1 MSVENIFERIE
12 LLNKAVRDYFIKLNE
27 HSIWLFLSIMGW
39 IGIPNEQK
47 SIKILA
53 LIGIVL
59 FFFYYLSTS
68 KLWKEAA
75 ELSEEGGGKTFRD
88 LFSYYKNEVER
99 TDLSAD
105 DKNNALNKLA
115 QIENRYFNFRKN
127 GLKIVCNNYC
137 FFFTIGF
144 FILVLFNQ
152 YRGLKIW

>member
-59 FFFYYLSTS
+59 FFFTIFQLLSYG
-68 KLWKEAA
+68 KRQPNYQKREEVKRLGICFHIIKMK
-75 ELSEEGGGKTFRD
+75 LSELIYQRM
-88 LFSYYKNEVER
+88 
-99 TDLSAD
+99 
-105 DKNNALNKLA
+105 
-115 QIENRYFNFRKN
+115 I
-127 GLKIVCNNYC
+127 KIMP
-137 FFFTIGF
+137 
-144 FILVLFNQ
+144 
-152 YRGLKIW
+152 

>member
-88 LFSYYKNEVER
+88 LFSYYK
-99 TDLSAD
+99 
-105 DKNNALNKLA
+105 KALLHKP
-115 QIENRYFNFRKN
+115 ISK
-127 GLKIVCNNYC
+127 GLFHNIIFK
-137 FFFTIGF
+137 
-144 FILVLFNQ
+144 
-152 YRGLKIW
+152 